1 MKNKRRLF
9 LSAIGV
15 LLLISAAC
23 SFSATTANI
32 KEAYTAHDV
41 NGTPEATTAFTPD
54 EVFYLLVTVANA
66 PDDTITKAV
75 WKAVQAEGLDENLVL
90 LETEY
95 EGGGEITFEAS
106 NDYLWPAG
114 SYVVELYIDDKLKE
128 TLEFTVA
135 GDAAGSMDDAA
146 AVGAISV
153 DSAYMARF
161 TDDVPEQV
169 TSYAADEVFYAVVE
183 LVGAQSDTKVTAVWF
198 AVDAEGVEANSELAR
213 TDFTGE
219 PSMTF
224 NLSND
229 SLWPAGSYMVEIYV
243 NDEYQGY
250 LDFTVE

>member
-1 MKNKRRLF
+1 MNNKRRLI

-41 NGTPEATTAFTPD
+41 NGAPEATTAFTPD

-66 PDDTITKAV
+66 PDDTVTKAV
-75 WKAVQAEGLDENLVL
+75 WKAVEAEGLEKDLAL
-90 LETEY
+90 LETEF

-114 SYVVELYIDDKLKE
+114 KYAVEVYIDDELKE
-128 TLEFTVA
+128 TLEFTVVGEATSLGADAETA
-135 GDAAGSMDDAA
+135 GE
-146 AVGAISV
+146 ISV
-153 DSAYMARF
+153 DTAYMARF

-169 TSYAADEVFYAVVE
+169 TSYTADEVFYAVVE

-229 SLWPAGSYMVEIYV
+229 NLWPAGSYMVEIYV